1 MECVNKQTLIL
12 EAAQKRFIH
21 YGYGKTSLDEIAG
34 DLGIGKATI
43 YHYFKNKEDIFLH
56 VLKQESSSLRKTL
69 QKSLEDINS
78 PREKLKIFL
87 AKHFEFMSGNVNV
100 SRLML
105 DPWRNLQ
112 PLFDKGLREF
122 YNEQFVLLRGIL
134 QEGIRE
140 KSFRQMDVKQVSVL
154 LLSLLRSFFIPG
166 FRLEK
171 TYSHKKMVRTFMNIV
186 SDGIGVQ
193 I

>member
-1 MECVNKQTLIL
+1 MERMNKQSLIL
-12 EAAQKRFIH
+12 EAARKRFVR
-21 YGYGKTSLDEIAG
+21 YGYGKTSLDEIAA

-43 YHYFKNKEDIFLH
+43 YHYFKSKEDIFLH
-56 VLKQESSSLRKTL
+56 VLKKESRSLRSAL
-69 QKSLEDINS
+69 QKSLEKAGT

-122 YNEQFVLLRGIL
+122 YGEQFVLLRGIL
-134 QEGIRE
+134 QEGIRDN
-140 KSFRQMDVKQVSVL
+140 SFRQMDAKQVSVL

-171 TYSHKKMVRTFMNIV
+171 SYSHKKMLHTFMNIV
-186 SDGIGVQ
+186 SDGIGVPA
-193 I
+193 